1 MHSTG
6 GYDKLKSKEIDMSR
20 ELCCSQCGA
29 PGTGTCDCNAPYV
42 PLLEYIAKYMDPD
55 LSSRINAK
63 KLGVSKDTVLR
74 ARNQLAQNAPIA
86 PDAKV
91 TTLNNKQYPAR
102 PKRNKKRE
110 AKHSKEVDKLLNK
123 ACDFFTGFC
132 HKITDDRWAKALT
145 PDERAEYIKFLHTA
159 ANHFTLIAQE
169 LSSLNTPPQTE
180 EPSPWQVNDT
190 TSVRTGP
197 SFH

>member
-1 MHSTG
+1 
-6 GYDKLKSKEIDMSR
+6 
-20 ELCCSQCGA
+20 
-29 PGTGTCDCNAPYV
+29 
-42 PLLEYIAKYMDPD
+42 MDPD
-55 LSSRINAK
+55 LSSRRNAK
-63 KLGVSKDTVLR
+63 NLGKSKDTVLR
-74 ARNQLAQNAPIA
+74 AKNQVAQNAPPA
-86 PDAKV
+86 PGAKIIG
-91 TTLNNKQYPAR
+91 LDGKKYPAKSSKQKQ
-102 PKRNKKRE
+102 KRK

-180 EPSPWQVNDT
+180 EPSPWQINDT
-190 TSVRTGP
+190 TSARTGP